1 MTDPHRLVDQD
12 ADDFER
18 SLLRSARIDVGPDDT
33 RARCV
38 AALAGVTLLGAKV
51 ATAASGVGL
60 AVKWIGIGAVV
71 GLAAAGTVKVGGRAL
86 SRSEAPPRACATAPA
101 IERPPEAPPTFA
113 SVTAPEPSPA
123 PEPRAP
129 PSVDRT
135 APPSASFAHA
145 DDALD
150 REVGLLDTAR
160 SALAR
165 GDTASALRALD
176 RRDRE
181 FPRGAL
187 GPEALV
193 IRVQVQLALG
203 NRAGAQAAAR
213 GLLVRNP
220 DSAQARTLRTMLD
233 LPSP

>member
-1 MTDPHRLVDQD
+1 MTDPQRLVQQG

-51 ATAASGVGL
+51 ATASSGLGL
-60 AVKWIGIGAVV
+60 VVKWIGIGAVV

-86 SRSEAPPRACATAPA
+86 SRADVPPRASVIAPA
-101 IERPPEAPPTFA
+101 IERPPDQAVTALA
-113 SVTAPEPSPA
+113 SVTAPAAEPSA
-123 PEPRAP
+123 A
-129 PSVDRT
+129 PSVDR
-135 APPSASFAHA
+135 APPTPTAAFGRA

-193 IRVQVQLALG
+193 IRVQAQLALG

-213 GLLVRNP
+213 AFLAKNP
-220 DSAQARTLRTMLD
+220 DSAQARTLRTMLG
-233 LPSP
+233 PASP